1 MKLSKETISLLEK
14 EGWTIREESD
24 GYVTIGNCSPRGED
38 LTITVKEDDFSE
50 EIKKYAQQFD
60 VDEHVEMWVSARNNG
75 TSGIP
80 SSIEELMED
89 AEDIQEML
97 NDLADALS

>member
-14 EGWTIREESD
+14 EGWTIKEEPD
-24 GYVTIGNCSPRGED
+24 GYVTIGNCSPR
-38 LTITVKEDDFSE
+38 
-50 EIKKYAQQFD
+50 KYDQQFD

-89 AEDIQEML
+89 AENIQEML